1 MSSLSPAPQRAEPG
15 SFVFTAWLN
24 KLRTYVIQYSEK
36 AGPPTTD
43 EIPPGEW
50 AIYKDSTGGTLKL
63 YANDGGTI
71 KSVTL
76 T

>member
-1 MSSLSPAPQRAEPG
+1 VSSLSPAPNRAEPG

-24 KLRTYVIQYSEK
+24 KLHAYVTKFQDK

-43 EIPPGEW
+43 EIAPGEW
-50 AIYKDSTGGTLKL
+50 AMYKDSTGGTLKI